1 VDKRGAATA
10 APIHQRRGAVFVV
23 GMHPAHYRLRMAPA
37 AGGDRRRAPA
47 LRNLMQ
53 GEKPLTR
60 ARVLRMQR
68 QIAQVRHCLIPAA
81 RINT

>member
-1 VDKRGAATA
+1 MDKRGAATA
-10 APIHQRRGAVFVV
+10 APVHQRRGAVFVV
-23 GMHPAHYRLRMAPA
+23 GMHPAHHRLRVAPA
-37 AGGDRRRAPA
+37 PAGDRRRAPA

-60 ARVLRMQR
+60 ARVLGMQR
-68 QIAQVRHCLIPAA
+68 QIAQIRRCLAPAA

>member
-23 GMHPAHYRLRMAPA
+23 GMQPAHYRLRMAPA
-37 AGGDRRRAPA
+37 PGGDRRRAPA

-53 GEKPLTR
+53 SEKPLTR
-60 ARVLRMQR
+60 ARVLGMQR
-68 QIAQVRHCLIPAA
+68 QIAQVRRCLIPAA

>member
-1 VDKRGAATA
+1 
-10 APIHQRRGAVFVV
+10 
-23 GMHPAHYRLRMAPA
+23 MHPAHHRLRVAPA
-37 AGGDRRRAPA
+37 AGGARRRAPA

-68 QIAQVRHCLIPAA
+68 QIAQVRRRLIPAA

>member
-1 VDKRGAATA
+1 MDKRGAATA

-23 GMHPAHYRLRMAPA
+23 GMPAHYRLRMAPA

-47 LRNLMQ
+47 LHNLMQ
-53 GEKPLTR
+53 SEKPLTR
-60 ARVLRMQR
+60 ARVLGMQR